1 MINVRYIITIE
12 GFFPI
17 VIIGTLNLL
26 VAQLES
32 EHNFATNS
40 YYLHNYI
47 LNTLG
52 VLWYP
57 WVESWKWNTLEQ
69 C

>member
-52 VLWYP
+52 VL
-57 WVESWKWNTLEQ
+57 
-69 C
+69 